1 MQRASKKCE
10 KNEKA
15 AVTKLKK
22 AIQQGNSEG
31 ARIYAQDAIREK
43 NQALN
48 CLRLGSRIDAVASRL
63 ETAVRMNSVTSS
75 MKGVVKGMDKGL
87 ASMDVD
93 KISNIMDKFEQQF
106 EDLDVKAA
114 YMDTAMNA
122 TTASATPVDQVDELV
137 KMVAD
142 ENNLKLGDEFGS
154 MLPVG
159 KIKEPEKKEEEEV
172 PVQDDLEARLANL
185 RGWIYFDQDWS
196 IIWLGTIFVD
206 ILCTF
211 ICGYWIARNLEMLGE
226 EVIWNNHD
234 LIVRKGEER

>member
-1 MQRASKKCE
+1 MGLISKIMGNSVSLEEELINLRLTSKQMQRASKKCE

-63 ETAVRMNSVTSS
+63 ETAVRMNQVTKS
-75 MKGVVKGMDKGL
+75 MKSVVKGMDKGL

-93 KISNIMDKFEQQF
+93 KISAIMDKFEQQF

-142 ENNLKLGDEFGS
+142 ENNLELGEEFGS
-154 MLPVG
+154 LLPVG
-159 KIKEPEKKEEEEV
+159 KLKEPEKKKEEA

-185 RGWIYFDQDWS
+185 RG
-196 IIWLGTIFVD
+196 
-206 ILCTF
+206 
-211 ICGYWIARNLEMLGE
+211 
-226 EVIWNNHD
+226 
-234 LIVRKGEER
+234 

>member
-1 MQRASKKCE
+1 MGNSVSLEDELINLRLTSKQMQRSSKKCE

-22 AIQQGNSEG
+22 AIQQGNAEG

-48 CLRLGSRIDAVASRL
+48 CLRLGSRIDAVSSRL
-63 ETAVRMNSVTSS
+63 ETAIRMNDVTKS

-93 KISNIMDKFEQQF
+93 KISSIMDKFEQQF

-142 ENNLKLGDEFGS
+142 QNNLQLGDEFGS
-154 MLPVG
+154 LLPVG
-159 KIKEPEKKEEEEV
+159 KIKEPEKKKKEEV

-185 RGWIYFDQDWS
+185 RG
-196 IIWLGTIFVD
+196 
-206 ILCTF
+206 
-211 ICGYWIARNLEMLGE
+211 
-226 EVIWNNHD
+226 
-234 LIVRKGEER
+234 